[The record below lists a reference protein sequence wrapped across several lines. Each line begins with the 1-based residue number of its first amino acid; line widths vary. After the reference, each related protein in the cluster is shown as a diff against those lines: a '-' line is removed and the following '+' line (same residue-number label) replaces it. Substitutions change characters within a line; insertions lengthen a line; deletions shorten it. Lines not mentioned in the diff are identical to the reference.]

1 VFPVAVTKSGAAA
14 AIITYILC
22 IGAVSIPFIFFH
34 GIIVDY
40 LVGTVGAELG
50 MLEDHAVWTEQFM
63 MVIGILSF
71 LSLTFAFLNDSMT
84 GYLDN
89 LPRTAL
95 AFVTLILAAFT
106 ISIILSTF
114 TGLIT
119 DTLYPMAAQY
129 ALVQEWTTA
138 DIMLSVFHYSVG
150 IVYFGAA
157 VYGVI
162 LSFRSGRQAI
172 GG

>member
-1 VFPVAVTKSGAAA
+1 MATSTGTAA

-22 IGAVSIPFIFFH
+22 IGAVAIPFIFFH

-50 MLEDHAVWTEQFM
+50 MLVDHAIWTEQFLT
-63 MVIGILSF
+63 VIGFLSF
-71 LSLTFAFLNDSMT
+71 ISLTFAFLNDSLT

-95 AFVTLILAAFT
+95 AFVVLILATFV
-106 ISIILSTF
+106 ISLMLAVF

-119 DTLYPMAAQY
+119 ETLYPMATQY
-129 ALVQEWTTA
+129 ELVRTWTTA
-138 DIMLSVFHYSVG
+138 DIMSSVFHYSIG

-157 VYGVI
+157 LYGVI

-172 GG
+172 VG

>member
-1 VFPVAVTKSGAAA
+1 MATSTGTAA

-22 IGAVSIPFIFFH
+22 IGAVAIPFIFFH

-50 MLEDHAVWTEQFM
+50 MLEDHAIWTEQFLT
-63 MVIGILSF
+63 VIGFLSF
-71 LSLTFAFLNDSMT
+71 ISLTFAFLNDSLT

-95 AFVTLILAAFT
+95 AFVVLILATFV
-106 ISIILSTF
+106 ISLMLAVF
-114 TGLIT
+114 TGLIME
-119 DTLYPMAAQY
+119 TLYPMAISY
-129 ALVQEWTTA
+129 ELVRTWTTA

-157 VYGVI
+157 LYGVI

-172 GG
+172 VG

>member
-1 VFPVAVTKSGAAA
+1 VATSTGTAA

-22 IGAVSIPFIFFH
+22 IGAVAIPFIFFH
-34 GIIVDY
+34 GIIIDY
-40 LVGTVGAELG
+40 LVGTIGAELG
-50 MLEDHAVWTEQFM
+50 MLEDHAIWTEQFM
-63 MVIGILSF
+63 TVIGFLSF
-71 LSLTFAFLNDSMT
+71 ISLTFAFLNDSMS
-84 GYLDN
+84 GYIDN

-95 AFVTLILAAFT
+95 AFVVLILAAFT
-106 ISIILSTF
+106 ITIILSTF

-119 DTLYPMAAQY
+119 ETLYPMAIQY
-129 ALVQEWTTA
+129 ELVRNWSTA
-138 DIMLSVFHYSVG
+138 DIMMSVFHYSVG

>member
-1 VFPVAVTKSGAAA
+1 MATSTGTAA

-22 IGAVSIPFIFFH
+22 IGAVAIPFIFFH

-50 MLEDHAVWTEQFM
+50 MLEDHAIWTEQFLT
-63 MVIGILSF
+63 VIGFLSF
-71 LSLTFAFLNDSMT
+71 ISLTFAFLNDSLT

-95 AFVTLILAAFT
+95 AFVVLILATFV
-106 ISIILSTF
+106 ISLMLAVF
-114 TGLIT
+114 TGLIAE
-119 DTLYPMAAQY
+119 TLYPMATSY
-129 ALVQEWTTA
+129 ELVSTWTTA
-138 DIMLSVFHYSVG
+138 DIMMSVFHYSVG

-157 VYGVI
+157 LYGVI

-172 GG
+172 VG

>member
-1 VFPVAVTKSGAAA
+1 MATSTGTAA

-22 IGAVSIPFIFFH
+22 IGAVAIPFIFFH

-50 MLEDHAVWTEQFM
+50 MLEDHAIWTEQFLT
-63 MVIGILSF
+63 VIGFLSF
-71 LSLTFAFLNDSMT
+71 ISLTFAFLNDSMS

-95 AFVTLILAAFT
+95 AFVVLILATFV
-106 ISIILSTF
+106 ISLMLAVF

-119 DTLYPMAAQY
+119 ETLYPMATSY
-129 ALVQEWTTA
+129 ELVRTWTTA

-157 VYGVI
+157 LYGVI

-172 GG
+172 VG

>member
-1 VFPVAVTKSGAAA
+1 MATSTGTAA

-22 IGAVSIPFIFFH
+22 IGAVAIPFIFFH

-50 MLEDHAVWTEQFM
+50 MLEDHAVWTEQFL
-63 MVIGILSF
+63 MVIGFLSF
-71 LSLTFAFLNDSMT
+71 ISLTFAFLNDSLT

-95 AFVTLILAAFT
+95 AFVVLILATFV
-106 ISIILSTF
+106 ISLMLAVF

-119 DTLYPMAAQY
+119 ETLYPMATSY
-129 ALVQEWTTA
+129 ELVSTWTTA

-157 VYGVI
+157 LYGVI

-172 GG
+172 VG

>member
-1 VFPVAVTKSGAAA
+1 MATSTGTAA

-22 IGAVSIPFIFFH
+22 IGAVAIPFIFFH

-50 MLEDHAVWTEQFM
+50 MLEDHAVWTEQFLT
-63 MVIGILSF
+63 VIGFLSF
-71 LSLTFAFLNDSMT
+71 ISLTFAFLNDSLT

-95 AFVTLILAAFT
+95 AFVVLILATFV
-106 ISIILSTF
+106 ISLMLAVF
-114 TGLIT
+114 TGLIAE
-119 DTLYPMAAQY
+119 TLYPMATSY
-129 ALVQEWTTA
+129 ELVSTWTTA
-138 DIMLSVFHYSVG
+138 DIMMSVFHYSVG

-157 VYGVI
+157 LYGVI

-172 GG
+172 VG

>member
-1 VFPVAVTKSGAAA
+1 VATSTGTAA

-22 IGAVSIPFIFFH
+22 IGAVAIPFIFFH

-50 MLEDHAVWTEQFM
+50 MLEDHAIWTEQFLT
-63 MVIGILSF
+63 VIGFLSF
-71 LSLTFAFLNDSMT
+71 ISLTFAFLNDSLT

-95 AFVTLILAAFT
+95 AFVVLILATFV
-106 ISIILSTF
+106 ISLMLAVF

-119 DTLYPMAAQY
+119 ETLYPMATQY
-129 ALVQEWTTA
+129 ELVSTWTTA
-138 DIMLSVFHYSVG
+138 DIMMSVFHYSVG

-157 VYGVI
+157 LYGVI

-172 GG
+172 VG